1 MNKQLYAMVTTNCN
15 LQCPHCEIRTRPDNY
30 NRDKFINTI
39 NSFDGPVMLFGG
51 EPTLYEDRL
60 FDIIDNNSAK
70 NIMTISTNLIFMNE
84 RLLKFYRTLN
94 NCMATSWNPN
104 RFTNEQYRTWLS
116 NLNILD
122 NNNLKCLVLITLT
135 NDLFDMGAEKF
146 IDICKEWNH
155 NAIYS
160 IKFEYYVGNNT
171 EDYYQRADQFLCD
184 VYKLNDTKLYISNI
198 DIVRN
203 GYCVDCSNIY
213 TLSPNGM
220 ITHGCPLG
228 YKADLP
234 IECSSCER
242 SEYCKPC
249 HLHKHCPFPHN
260 FEKLIK
266 S

>member
-1 MNKQLYAMVTTNCN
+1 MKKYLLLILGLIVISITSCN
-15 LQCPHCEIRTRPDNY
+15 LPKQDYIGVNEYCCEEVCCE
-30 NRDKFINTI
+30 
-39 NSFDGPVMLFGG
+39 G
-51 EPTLYEDRL
+51 YE
-60 FDIIDNNSAK
+60 
-70 NIMTISTNLIFMNE
+70 
-84 RLLKFYRTLN
+84 
-94 NCMATSWNPN
+94 
-104 RFTNEQYRTWLS
+104 
-116 NLNILD
+116 
-122 NNNLKCLVLITLT
+122 
-135 NDLFDMGAEKF
+135 
-146 IDICKEWNH
+146 H
-155 NAIYS
+155 
-160 IKFEYYVGNNT
+160 FEDYYVGNNT
-171 EDYYQRADQFLCD
+171 EDYYQRADQFFCD

-213 TLSPNGM
+213 TLSPNGA
-220 ITHGCPLG
+220 ITHRCPLG